1 MAKTFI
7 PTLVYMLKRVCVYIA
22 RYRSTIIAFAPP
34 TAENAL
40 NGIIAACEVFLDL
53 VEHPISP

>member
-7 PTLVYMLKRVCVYIA
+7 PTLVYMLRRVCVYISK
-22 RYRSTIIAFAPP
+22 YRSTIIAVAPEG
-34 TAENAL
+34 AENAL